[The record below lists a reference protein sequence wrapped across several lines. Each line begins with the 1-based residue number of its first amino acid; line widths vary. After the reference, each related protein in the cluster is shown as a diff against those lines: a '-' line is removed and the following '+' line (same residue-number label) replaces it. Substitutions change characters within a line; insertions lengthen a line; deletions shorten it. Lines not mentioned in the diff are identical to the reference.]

1 MSIYGVPP
9 PPVLQNPGA
18 SEDYCLGRILLHS
31 PGLLWAEKG
40 PEGYNFFTYSLPR
53 MLFQIAIIFFLTQG
67 LYLLLKRFR
76 LPRLVCELLAG
87 IILGPSVLGRFESLE
102 IVMLR
107 EPSEAYIVLLS
118 KFGYMF
124 FMFLSGVKMDPGM
137 MSRSGVKAWTIGALA
152 VAIPNFAFTVFSDVM
167 LPQYPQIHRYRRSAI
182 ATILRVSSQY
192 SFPVIAVLLV
202 DLKIMNSE
210 LGRLSMA
217 TALIADLVSNVYL
230 SVYANLKLG
239 AMAAMD
245 VLTIHACIMSVL
257 CISLIAFTSRPL
269 SAMIIKRTPE
279 GKPVDTAYIILFAY
293 LVFLAAVLSDNAGM
307 SFQYG
312 PFILGLAVPDG
323 PPLGSTLVDKL
334 DTMVSGLLAPLM
346 VTYTGMRVN
355 LNLFYDLEFI
365 GYVWITALSCYAF
378 KYFSIFTPALACG
391 VTIKD
396 AASLAFILG
405 TQGIMQVALYLNT
418 HVNQTLDRETF
429 STLVLSVLV
438 IATTSHLVVAYM
450 YDYSRAYSGYQKR
463 DIQHNSGNSELRM
476 LTVAYRLDDVLA
488 TRKLLDLSCPYR
500 ESPLSIYSLFLVE
513 LVGRATPLLIDH
525 QLGQKNASSNSRS
538 QKMVDVLHSFELQ
551 YMGCSCVQ
559 FFTSVSL
566 QKFMHHDICSLAYD
580 KLTSMIILPFH
591 RKWNQ
596 QGKLIQDNKSI
607 RLMNNNVLETAPC
620 SVGILIDRQKVKSQG
635 QKPSSTKHVGMV
647 FLGGADDREA
657 LSYARRMSRSP
668 SVYLT
673 VVRFVPWDPE
683 LCDNQW
689 DAVLDAELL
698 KDTRF
703 QAHQQDNIVYREERV
718 KDGAESALLIRDMEE
733 AFDLILV
740 GRRHRNDMPQ
750 LIGLNEWNDIPEL
763 GPFGDLFAVGD
774 IISPV
779 SVVVVQQQ
787 NTKTK

>member
-1 MSIYGVPP
+1 M
-9 PPVLQNPGA
+9 QNPGLT
-18 SEDYCLGRILLHS
+18 EDYCLGRILLHY
-31 PGLLWAEKG
+31 PGIWAVKTDT
-40 PEGYNFFTYSLPR
+40 NQFHFLAYSLPR
-53 MLFQIAIIFFLTQG
+53 MLGQLAVMFFLAQG
-67 LYLLLKRFR
+67 LHLLLKRFR
-76 LPRLVCELLAG
+76 LPRFVSELLAG
-87 IILGPSVLGRFESLE
+87 IILGPTGLGRIEYIRDNLL
-102 IVMLR
+102 IN
-107 EPSEAYIVLLS
+107 EADIYMSLLS
-118 KFGYMF
+118 KIGFLF
-124 FMFLSGVKMDPGM
+124 FIFLSGVKMDPGLI
-137 MSRSGVKAWTIGALA
+137 SRSGVKAWTIGVIA
-152 VAIPNFAFTVFSDVM
+152 VVLPNFIFICFSEVGIMEDEKI
-167 LPQYPQIHRYRRSAI
+167 QRYRWSAI
-182 ATILRVSSQY
+182 RAILRIQSQF
-192 SFPVIAVLLV
+192 SFPVIALLVV
-202 DLKIMNSE
+202 DLKVMNTE
-210 LGRLSMA
+210 LGRLALS
-217 TALIADLVSNVYL
+217 TALIGDL
-230 SVYANLKLG
+230 LG
-239 AMAAMD
+239 TIAMAIYVNVKMGSITAMP
-245 VLTIHACIMSVL
+245 VLTVHAFIFGVASVA
-257 CISLIAFTSRPL
+257 LIVFTARPL
-269 SAMIIKRTPE
+269 SSMIIKRTPE
-279 GKPVDTAYIILFAY
+279 GRPVDMSYIILMAF
-293 LVFLAAVLSDNAGM
+293 LVFLSSLLSDNAGM

-312 PFILGLAVPDG
+312 PFILGLALKGG

-334 DTMVSGLLAPLM
+334 DTIVSGLFAPLM
-346 VTYTGMRVN
+346 VTFAGMKVN
-355 LNLFYDLEFI
+355 LCEIFDLEFI
-365 GYVWITALSCYAF
+365 GYVWLTMLVSYSI
-378 KYFSIFTPALACG
+378 KYFAVITPAIACK
-391 VTIKD
+391 VPITD
-396 AASLAFILG
+396 AVSLAFILC
-405 TQGIMQVALYLNT
+405 TQGVVQMSFYFNSSI
-418 HVNQTLDRETF
+418 NQTFDRETF
-429 STLVLSVLV
+429 SMLMIAILIIASVTHF
-438 IATTSHLVVAYM
+438 AVASI
-450 YDYSRAYSGYQKR
+450 YDYSRTYSGYQKR
-463 DIQHNSGNSELRM
+463 DIQHNSGNSELRL
-476 LTVAYRLDDVLA
+476 LTVAHRLEDVLA
-488 TRKLLDLSCPYR
+488 ARKLLDVSCPYR

-513 LVGRATPLLIDH
+513 L
-525 QLGQKNASSNSRS
+525 
-538 QKMVDVLHSFELQ
+538 LQ
-551 YMGCSCVQ
+551 YMGCSCMQ

-763 GPFGDLFAVGD
+763 GPFGDLFAVGG